1 MDLTAVEAIADMI
14 HYYVPSKKAI
24 VFGYGMGGYISIAFG
39 AKYPELCRYLFITRN
54 SDRVTHS
61 SYAIVAV

>member
-1 MDLTAVEAIADMI
+1 MI